1 MCTQGKNY
9 ENADITY
16 VERMEENYGRN
27 DCDVDKF
34 VEHLKVIRGN
44 ITVEI

>member
-34 VEHLKVIRGN
+34 VKHLNTIQGN
-44 ITVEI
+44 IIVDV